1 MRGISTRGTG
11 CRQSLRCNAQ
21 KNTRQRLNRSA
32 DSPRVIFL
40 RSEKPGERGGA
51 PNSAEIYTRARKGH
65 RSRMLTIVNI
75 RGNLYTRV
83 KGQAPLLA
91 KHIRKSYP
99 NGARGFFQLCRRS
112 AARGHPSAMQEPP
125 GGPPRRYIKH
135 CRQSARRHCTG
146 RQESPRPLPWGCFSA
161 SACILSVYGKSQKTP
176 AQKGRPGAIR
186 PEITKIMSKKTQ
198 SKKSAPSALYF
209 YRNCDNFS
217 TLQTLYISPILYRKR
232 APTILISRI

>member
-1 MRGISTRGTG
+1 MRGISTRGQAAGNPATV
-11 CRQSLRCNAQ
+11 SAQ
-21 KNTRQRLNRSA
+21 KNTRQCLSRSA
-32 DSPRVIFL
+32 DSPRVNFL

-51 PNSAEIYTRARKGH
+51 PNSAEIHIHARKGA
-65 RSRMLTIVNI
+65 
-75 RGNLYTRV
+75 G
-83 KGQAPLLA
+83 PLLA

-99 NGARGFFQLCRRS
+99 NGVRDFFQLCRRS
-112 AARGHPSAMQEPP
+112 AAKGHPSAMQEPP

-135 CRQSARRHCTG
+135 CRQSARRHYTG

-186 PEITKIMSKKTQ
+186 PEIIKIMSKKTQ
-198 SKKSAPSALYF
+198 SEKAAPSALYF
-209 YRNCDNFS
+209 YRNCDNLS
-217 TLQTLYISPILYRKR
+217 TLQTLYISPVLYRKR

>member
-21 KNTRQRLNRSA
+21 KNTRQRLSGSA

-51 PNSAEIYTRARKGH
+51 PNSAEIHIHARKG
-65 RSRMLTIVNI
+65 
-75 RGNLYTRV
+75 
-83 KGQAPLLA
+83 A
-91 KHIRKSYP
+91 
-99 NGARGFFQLCRRS
+99 
-112 AARGHPSAMQEPP
+112 
-125 GGPPRRYIKH
+125 GPPAGKTYTQKLPQRGAGLFPTLPAISSKGARYIKH

>member
-1 MRGISTRGTG
+1 MRGISTRGQAAGNPATV
-11 CRQSLRCNAQ
+11 SAQ
-21 KNTRQRLNRSA
+21 KNTRQRLSGSA
-32 DSPRVIFL
+32 DSPRVNFYDQK
-40 RSEKPGERGGA
+40 SQENGEG
-51 PNSAEIYTRARKGH
+51 P
-65 RSRMLTIVNI
+65 LTLQKSI
-75 RGNLYTRV
+75 YTRV
-83 KGQAPLLA
+83 K
-91 KHIRKSYP
+91 
-99 NGARGFFQLCRRS
+99 
-112 AARGHPSAMQEPP
+112 GHPSAMQEPP

-135 CRQSARRHCTG
+135 CRQSVRRHCTG